1 MAKVP
6 LPERGQPL
14 DVTYIYQL
22 ADTINDL
29 STQVSS
35 ATYNYTTVDTVS
47 AGKQSVKTSEARM
60 IGGYVEIANNSTVS
74 AGNEK
79 TFSYDFPSDFKY
91 QPIATATLVNVGNT
105 PAGQNASVILK
116 VVTTSRVEG
125 IVRVGASG
133 DLSLAVNLIIR
144 GIPNEH

>member
-60 IGGYVEIANNSTVS
+60 IGGYVEVANNSTVS

-91 QPIATATLVNVGNT
+91 QPIATATPVNIGNT
-105 PAGQNASVILK
+105 PAGQNVSVILK
-116 VVTTSRVEG
+116 TVTTSRVEG
-125 IVRVGASG
+125 IVRFGASG
-133 DLSLAVNLIIR
+133 DLSLAINLIIL
-144 GIPNEH
+144 GIPN

>member
-22 ADTINDL
+22 AETINDL
-29 STQVSS
+29 ATQVSS
-35 ATYNYTTVDTVS
+35 ATYNYTTIDTVS
-47 AGKQSVKTSEARM
+47 AGKQSVKTSEARV
-60 IGGYVEIANNSTVS
+60 IGGYVEVANNSTVS

-91 QPIATATLVNVGNT
+91 APIATATALNVGNT
-105 PAGQNASVILK
+105 PAGQNVTVILK
-116 VVTTSRVEG
+116 SVTTSRVEG
-125 IVRVGASG
+125 VVRFGASG
-133 DLSLAVNLIIR
+133 DLSLNVNIIVV
-144 GIPNEH
+144 GIPN

>member
-60 IGGYVEIANNSTVS
+60 IGGYVEVANNSTVS

-91 QPIATATLVNVGNT
+91 QPIATATPVNIGNT
-105 PAGQNASVILK
+105 PAGQNVSVILK
-116 VVTTSRVEG
+116 TVTTSRVEG
-125 IVRVGASG
+125 IVRFGASG
-133 DLSLAVNLIIR
+133 DLSLAVNLIIL
-144 GIPNEH
+144 GIPN

>member
-14 DVTYIYQL
+14 DLTYIYQL
-22 ADTINDL
+22 VDTVNDL

-47 AGKQSVKTSEARM
+47 AGKQSITTSEARVV
-60 IGGYVEIANNSTVS
+60 GGYVEVANNSTVS

-91 QPIATATLVNVGNT
+91 APIASATAVNIGNT
-105 PAGQNASVILK
+105 PAGQNVNVILK
-116 VVTTSRVEG
+116 SVTTSRVEG
-125 IVRVGASG
+125 IVRFGASG
-133 DLSLAVNLIIR
+133 DLSLAVHLIII
-144 GIPNEH
+144 GIPN

>member
-22 ADTINDL
+22 ADAVNDL

-35 ATYNYTTVDTVS
+35 ATYNYTTIDTVS
-47 AGKQSVKTSEARM
+47 AGKQNIKTSEARVV
-60 IGGYVEIANNSTVS
+60 GGYVEVANNSTVTAAS
-74 AGNEK
+74 EK

-91 QPIATATLVNVGNT
+91 SPIVSATPVNIGNT
-105 PAGQNASVILK
+105 PAGQNVSVILK
-116 VVTTSRVEG
+116 TITNSRIEGVVRF
-125 IVRVGASG
+125 GASG
-133 DLSLAVNLIIR
+133 DLSLAVHLIII
-144 GIPNEH
+144 GIPN

>member
-47 AGKQSVKTSEARM
+47 AGKQSVKTSEARL
-60 IGGYVEIANNSTVS
+60 IGGYVEVANNSTVS

-91 QPIATATLVNVGNT
+91 QPIATATPVNIGNT
-105 PAGQNASVILK
+105 PAGQNVNVILK
-116 VVTTSRVEG
+116 TVTTSRVEG
-125 IVRVGASG
+125 IVRFGASG
-133 DLSLAVNLIIR
+133 DLSLAINLIIL
-144 GIPNEH
+144 GIPN

>member
-14 DVTYIYQL
+14 DVTYLYQL

-29 STQVSS
+29 SAQVSAS
-35 ATYNYTTVDTVS
+35 TYNYTTIDTVS
-47 AGKQSVKTSEARM
+47 AGKQSIKTSDAR
-60 IGGYVEIANNSTVS
+60 IVGGYVEVANNSTVS

-91 QPIATATLVNVGNT
+91 TPIVTATPVNIGNT
-105 PAGQNASVILK
+105 PAGQNVTIILK
-116 VVTTSRVEG
+116 SITTSRIEG
-125 IVRVGASG
+125 VIRFGASG
-133 DLSLAVNLIIR
+133 DLSLAVNLIII
-144 GIPNEH
+144 GIPN